1 MENPPKLSEEELQK
15 LLAEAHFPLKSRLST
30 LMEEEEEVD
39 TGEWT
44 RKQGILVCSECRTG
58 RL

>member
-15 LLAEAHFPLKSRLST
+15 LLAEAHFPLKSQLST

-39 TGEWT
+39 TGE
-44 RKQGILVCSECRTG
+44 
-58 RL
+58 